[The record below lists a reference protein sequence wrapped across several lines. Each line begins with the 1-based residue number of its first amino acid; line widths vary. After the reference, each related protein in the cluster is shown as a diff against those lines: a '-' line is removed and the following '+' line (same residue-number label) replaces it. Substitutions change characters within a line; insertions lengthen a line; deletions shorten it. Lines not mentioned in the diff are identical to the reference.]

1 MEVEEH
7 QDAVRAAEGDHG
19 RDPIEVG
26 GVEPA
31 ARGLERAPADRQAEQ
46 VETEARHGGRVAVVE
61 DGDRLEREAAVVEGD
76 VEDALDARVHAAQR
90 DLAPAPVDQPAPVK
104 AEPAPVERAHG
115 RDREREQH
123 DESEHGAHL
132 GLLRFLASLLHFCH
146 DCAKGQGEGWSSEGW
161 RRSPTSR

>member
-7 QDAVRAAEGDHG
+7 HDAVRAAEGDHG

-31 ARGLERAPADRQAEQ
+31 AHGLERAPADRQAEQ

-61 DGDRLEREAAVVEGD
+61 HGDRLEREAAVAEGD

-90 DLAPAPVDQPAPVK
+90 DLAPALVEEAAPVDV
-104 AEPAPVERAHG
+104 EPASVQRAGG
-115 RDREREQH
+115 RDCEQH
-123 DESEHGAHL
+123 DEHDHGAH
-132 GLLRFLASLLHFCH
+132 
-146 DCAKGQGEGWSSEGW
+146 
-161 RRSPTSR
+161 RSHQPRG